1 MVKDGTF
8 REDLYYR
15 LNVVQLLMPPLCERR
30 EDIPELADFYLQ
42 EYARNTQTEP
52 RKLNIELLN
61 FLCSYNWPGS
71 IRQLKNC
78 LESMCTLSDE
88 PELGLADMP
97 PDLRAVAGVA
107 NWQPSRHLDALK
119 KQAILQALQSH
130 GGNRTRTAEFL
141 GISVRT
147 LQRKIQ
153 EWGIAAESQ
162 QS

>member
-1 MVKDGTF
+1 
-8 REDLYYR
+8 
-15 LNVVQLLMPPLCERR
+15 MPPLRDRR
-30 EDIPELADFYLQ
+30 EDIPELAEFYLK
-42 EYARNTQTEP
+42 EYARHAQSEP
-52 RKLNIELLN
+52 RRLQLELLN
-61 FLCSYNWPGS
+61 FLCSYNWPGN

-78 LESMCTLSDE
+78 IESMCTLSDE
-88 PELGLADMP
+88 AELGLADLP
-97 PDLRAVAGVA
+97 PDLRNVAGVA

-153 EWGIAAESQ
+153 EWGIASESSQ
-162 QS
+162 TS